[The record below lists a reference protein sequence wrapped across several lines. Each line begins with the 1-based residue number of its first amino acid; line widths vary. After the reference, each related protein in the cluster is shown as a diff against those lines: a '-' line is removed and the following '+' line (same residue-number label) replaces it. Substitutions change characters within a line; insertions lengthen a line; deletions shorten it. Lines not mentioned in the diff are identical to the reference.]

1 MSLTTG
7 RGPHSRSPAGRLDR
21 CADGATTYV
30 EPLLR
35 RVRARVGG
43 RTVIDC
49 ERVLLVHRSGQP
61 PAYAF
66 PEGDVPDDLL
76 HAAEPSA
83 PGHVRVPWDAVGDWY
98 EEEER
103 VLGHPRNP
111 YHRIDCLQVRRRL
124 RVELHGVVLVD
135 TADVVGMYET
145 SRLPQLYASRQATRM
160 DLLAASDTVTYCPYK
175 GAATYWTAQV
185 RGRVV
190 EDVAWSYDD
199 PLPECAA
206 VAGMLSFDPARAEV
220 VQEVPTWF
228 AVP

>member
-1 MSLTTG
+1 MLHHLLT
-7 RGPHSRSPAGRLDR
+7 RINVPSIAGIN
-21 CADGATTYV
+21 G
-30 EPLLR
+30 
-35 RVRARVGG
+35 
-43 RTVIDC
+43 
-49 ERVLLVHRSGQP
+49 
-61 PAYAF
+61 
-66 PEGDVPDDLL
+66 
-76 HAAEPSA
+76 
-83 PGHVRVPWDAVGDWY
+83 VPWDAVGDWY